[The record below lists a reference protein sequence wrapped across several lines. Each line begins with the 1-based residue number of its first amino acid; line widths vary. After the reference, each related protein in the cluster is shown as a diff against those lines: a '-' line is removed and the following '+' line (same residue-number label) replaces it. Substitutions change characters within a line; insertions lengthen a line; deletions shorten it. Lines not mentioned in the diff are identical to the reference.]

1 MKKTHMALVF
11 FMLARCNYNLTKC
24 SKFLNSFHLMLIF
37 NAIGISHINYFNVL
51 LMYLSKKDTDII
63 NKQLIRTG
71 SLILKLSKSKIDST
85 NWNLC
90 IDLLNKYKNDL
101 VKNLCNGKYLTI
113 KNTLICSSSKT

>member
-1 MKKTHMALVF
+1 
-11 FMLARCNYNLTKC
+11 
-24 SKFLNSFHLMLIF
+24 MLIF
-37 NAIGISHINYFNVL
+37 NAIGLSHINYFNVL
-51 LMYLSKKDTDII
+51 LMCLSKKDTDMI

-101 VKNLCNGKYLTI
+101 VKNLCNGKYITI
-113 KNTLICSSSKT
+113 KNTLICSSSKTLCIYKIPPILSNCLLYTSPSPRD